1 MTFSLV
7 QFIVLI
13 NSVVFVVGI
22 DVRVLGDADFRFSSE
37 DAVSVK
43 DLAKQLDDNRAM
55 RFIGDLTIGER
66 QPSETVFSRTIE
78 VSNPTPEVYRTSI
91 SVSVDN
97 GIIHYLSVINDPGSY
112 AVACDERYSL
122 GGSRSRF
129 DLRVTPRSENT
140 LTLII
145 AAH

>member
-97 GIIHYLSVINDPGSY
+97 EIGNSDVFHSWWWVFQTSFILSDTRNGKFCFS
-112 AVACDERYSL
+112 
-122 GGSRSRF
+122 
-129 DLRVTPRSENT
+129 
-140 LTLII
+140 
-145 AAH
+145 